1 MKIESLL
8 DFITKLEEVRK
19 ECNPEDMVRDSRG
32 TYPKAEVLSN
42 LISDANYLI
51 QYGEYKIALENLLDN
66 LAEYELKLDDQT
78 LDLAICAFD
87 NNISLRNKGALAALQ
102 KDDHSWQ

>member
-1 MKIESLL
+1 MITRFKQHIDIPYSLH
-8 DFITKLEEVRK
+8 DMVVH
-19 ECNPEDMVRDSRG
+19 MVRDSRG

-102 KDDHSWQ
+102 KDDHE

>member
-8 DFITKLEEVRK
+8 DFITKLEEMRK
-19 ECNPEDMVRDSRG
+19 ECNP
-32 TYPKAEVLSN
+32 AEVLSN

-102 KDDHSWQ
+102 KDDHE

>member
-8 DFITKLEEVRK
+8 DFITKLEEMRK

-42 LISDANYLI
+42 LISDA
-51 QYGEYKIALENLLDN
+51 
-66 LAEYELKLDDQT
+66 
-78 LDLAICAFD
+78 ICAFD

-102 KDDHSWQ
+102 KDDHE